1 MERRDNYAAQSA
13 SARRIFCT
21 YDQQALIRK
30 LGLEQDESWIY
41 THFFDKP
48 YRIRRSD
55 GFLER
60 KEGDIWQEA
69 NSFHEVMT
77 LLDLVCDSRED
88 RFLAGRWKNMTDF
101 GLQFHR
107 ALMENGTDPFAQ
119 AIQDRPEA
127 FCAACRE
134 LGGRPLTGADIG
146 WEIPVFQELSIAL
159 LFWAGDEEFDSR
171 VRFLWDENALMYLK
185 YETMYFAVGFL
196 KDRLGKEME
205 ESKENDHAFP

>member
-69 NSFHEVMT
+69 NSFHEVLT
-77 LLDLVCDSRED
+77 LLDLLCDSREN
-88 RFLAGRWKNMTDF
+88 RFLTGKWKNMTDF
-101 GLQFHR
+101 GNQFHR
-107 ALMENGTDPFAQ
+107 SLMERRDPFAEE
-119 AIQDRPEA
+119 IQNHPDL
-127 FCAACRE
+127 FCAACASM
-134 LGGRPLTGADIG
+134 GGKRLTGADLA

-159 LFWAGDEEFDSR
+159 FFWEGDEEFAPR
-171 VRFLWDENALMYLK
+171 LRFLWDENALMYIK
-185 YETMYFAVGFL
+185 YETM
-196 KDRLGKEME
+196 
-205 ESKENDHAFP
+205 